1 MENDAEILFSILIAS
16 KFSKALFLEV
26 NVRILIRLALV
37 GFSD

>member
-26 NVRILIRLALV
+26 NVRILIPE
-37 GFSD
+37 